1 MFVIVTSCRYEAA
14 TGDSQR
20 RRIAAGEDRHGR
32 PKPCRARSSSATASR
47 TCRRRSS
54 SAAPPTTPRLRAT
67 PSTRTRR
74 DRPSFATRSRT
85 RSSSCKASPTGRP
98 EVMSTVGG
106 TMAINIAIRALVG
119 RGDNAVIVSPA
130 YAIYANSVIMSG
142 GEPRLVPLARS
153 GRRFSLDLE
162 RVERAIDRGTR
173 LLVVNSP
180 SNPTGWMMTEAEQRA
195 LAEMAERHDVV
206 ILSDEVYERLAFD
219 TPIAPSLARI
229 VDDKDRLIVVN
240 SFSKTYNMTGW
251 RLGWAQSS
259 EAVVRQLYKAAEFI
273 TSNPSA
279 LVQQAGIVALR
290 DGEDYVHELREHYAR
305 RRAQVSDAFRS
316 LPGVT
321 LPEPQ
326 GAFYAFPSHRG
337 ADRFNGI
344 HRRAVAGDRRGARA
358 GSGVW
363 RVGRGLRATVL
374 RCERGD
380 VDRGARSNTELLR
393 RFFRFCRFFRF
404 EAGTCRSRRTR
415 GTCDLQPVTSRW
427 PSLRPPSCGR
437 RPARDVRGRRPCR
450 SRRSAGSS
458 PSPSPSA

>member
-1 MFVIVTSCRYEAA
+1 MRLRPELTAVVESPLVKIATAAEAMP
-14 TGDSQR
+14 GS
-20 RRIAAGEDRHGR
+20 IKLCYGESDM
-32 PKPCRARSSSATASR
+32 PTPEFICRAAYDAALAGHTFYTHTAG
-47 TCRRRSS
+47 
-54 SAAPPTTPRLRAT
+54 APELRDAIANKVFELQGVT
-67 PSTRTRR
+67 YR
-74 DRPSFATRSRT
+74 
-85 RSSSCKASPTGRP
+85 RP

-142 GEPRLVPLARS
+142 GEPRLVPLART
-153 GRRFSLDLE
+153 GRHFSLDLE

-180 SNPTGWMMTEAEQRA
+180 ANPTGWMMTDVEQRA

-229 VDDKDRLIVVN
+229 VENKDRLIVVN

-251 RLGWAQSS
+251 RLGWAQTS
-259 EAVVRQLYKAAEFI
+259 EAIVRQLYKAAEFI

-290 DGEDYVHELREHYAR
+290 DGEHYVHELREHYVQ

-326 GAFYAFPSHRG
+326 GAFYAFPY
-337 ADRFNGI
+337 I
-344 HRRAVAGDRRGARA
+344 E
-358 GSGVW
+358 
-363 RVGRGLRATVL
+363 GLTDSTAFT
-374 RCERGD
+374 
-380 VDRGARSNTELLR
+380 AELLR
-393 RFFRFCRFFRF
+393 ETGVALAPGAAFGESGEGYVRLCFAASEATLTDALDRIRRFIL
-404 EAGTCRSRRTR
+404 SR
-415 GTCDLQPVTSRW
+415 
-427 PSLRPPSCGR
+427 
-437 RPARDVRGRRPCR
+437 
-450 SRRSAGSS
+450 GSTGS
-458 PSPSPSA
+458 TGATGSTG